1 MKMKKVGYKFL
12 DHTADVSVEIN
23 GRNLEEAFQQTAYSL
38 METITP
44 NLKLISPK
52 IEKIIT
58 VEAEDKEA
66 LLFDFLTE
74 FLYIFDV
81 DGLLF
86 NQINIQSIKK
96 KKNKYFLNAIAKGE
110 KYDKNKHESGTEVKA
125 ITYSFMKIEEKK
137 NNVKINI
144 VFDI

>member
-52 IEKIIT
+52 IERIIT

-74 FLYIFDV
+74 FLYFFDV

-86 NQINIQSIKK
+86 NQINIQPIKK
-96 KKNKYFLNAIAKGE
+96 IQNEYFLKAIVKGE
-110 KYDKNKHESGTEVKA
+110 KYDKNKHEPGTEVKA